1 MATPYIISLLTAVI
15 IATYRVQ
22 EKSTFIIIFSGTI
35 SLLLFYIMGIVYE
48 CKKQLIKRLS
58 LFFIFAIIIFFKLC
72 YLNLVLE
79 NYYSLFY

>member
-15 IATYRVQ
+15 IATYGVQ

-58 LFFIFAIIIFFKLC
+58 LFFIFAIIIFF
-72 YLNLVLE
+72 
-79 NYYSLFY
+79 